1 MALTLPRRPWLN
13 PTLGWMLALFLAV
26 GLSLQLVLRDGWD
39 LLNPVGWP
47 QLVSFL
53 TAAFQPDLSHD
64 LLQIAA
70 QATLVTLG
78 FAVCG
83 TTLSL
88 LLGLLGGIL
97 CSEVWWLTVA
107 PRHPPRW
114 LWLSLRGG
122 LAFPRAIHE
131 LLWGLFFI
139 NIFGL
144 DPLVGVVAI
153 ALPFGAIMAK
163 VFSEI
168 LDDTPRAPLQSLV
181 NSGVPAPIAFLY
193 GLLPQA
199 ALHLISYSFYR
210 FECSLRSAAVLGVI
224 GAGGLGYEILLSL
237 QSLKYRELWT
247 FFYALILLN
256 GLVDWAS
263 GWFRQRWGCGSRL
276 DLNQRPGTVRS
287 LGRLSGDPWLWLASL
302 GGLVL
307 VPICFWVIQAN
318 WSRLWAAKSGQNLVN
333 FLRELWPPNFAV
345 LWEQDWGQ
353 LSTQTL
359 AMAILAIALAAV
371 GGILLAFPAA
381 TNSFTAGGLLN
392 PNPKSSAW
400 GSRLALV
407 SSRVVLLTTR
417 TIPAPIWAL
426 VVLFVVY
433 PGVLPGAIALGLH
446 NLGILG
452 RLMAE
457 VIENLDPRALQALRA
472 QGTPTPLVFTYGILP
487 LSLPRFLSYSLYRWE
502 VCMRE
507 TVTIGVV
514 GAGGLGLVLKEQ
526 LSSFDYASLIVTLG
540 VFVLLTFGVDLVST
554 LARRSLR

>member
-1 MALTLPRRPWLN
+1 MALTLPSRPWLT
-13 PTLGWMLALFLAV
+13 PTLGWALALLIAV
-26 GLSLQLVLRDGWD
+26 GFSLHLVLRQGWD
-39 LLNPVGWP
+39 LFNPSGWP
-47 QLVSFL
+47 QLAGFL
-53 TAAFQPDLSHD
+53 SAAIQPDLSRD
-64 LLQIAA
+64 LLQLTA

-88 LLGLLGGIL
+88 IFGFLGGIL
-97 CSEVWWLTVA
+97 CSEVWWLSVA
-107 PRHPPRW
+107 PRHPRRW
-114 LWLSLRGG
+114 LWIGLRSG
-122 LAFPRAIHE
+122 LALPRAIHE
-131 LLWGLFFI
+131 MLWGLFFI
-139 NIFGL
+139 NILGL

-153 ALPFGAIMAK
+153 ALPFGAIVAK

-168 LDDTPRAPLQSLV
+168 LDDTPREPLKALI
-181 NSGVPAPIAFLY
+181 NSGTPAAAAFLY

-199 ALHLISYSFYR
+199 ALDLISYSFYR

-256 GLVDWAS
+256 GLVDWIS

-276 DLNQRPGTVRS
+276 DLNQRPGSVRS
-287 LGRLSGDPWLWLASL
+287 LGRLSGDPWLWLANL
-302 GGLVL
+302 GIVVL
-307 VPICFWVIQAN
+307 VPICFWIIQAD
-318 WSRLWAAKSGQNLVN
+318 WSRLWSSKSMNNLIS
-333 FLRELWPPNFAV
+333 FLRALWPPNWAV
-345 LWEQDWGQ
+345 LWQQDWWQ
-353 LSTQTL
+353 LSSQTI
-359 AMAILAIALAAV
+359 AMAILAIALAAI
-371 GGILLAFPAA
+371 GGLLLAFPAA
-381 TNSFTAGGLLN
+381 ANCFAPGGLLN
-392 PNPKSSAW
+392 PNPHASGLGSCLGLV
-400 GSRLALV
+400 GSRAA
-407 SSRVVLLTTR
+407 LLTTR
-417 TIPAPIWAL
+417 AIPAPIWAL

-433 PGVLPGAIALGLH
+433 PGVLPGAIALGLY

-472 QGTPTPLVFTYGILP
+472 QGTPGTLVFLYGLVP

-514 GAGGLGLVLKEQ
+514 GAGGLGLLLKEQ
-526 LSSFDYASLIVTLG
+526 LSSL
-540 VFVLLTFGVDLVST
+540 
-554 LARRSLR
+554 